1 MGLMTFIRRRLG
13 QYRAMEPV
21 SEWPDDPSAPPEEA
35 RVPLGSPRGQ
45 RPTLSAELPV
55 PNELPQTEARGR
67 EPER

>member
-21 SEWPDDPSAPPEEA
+21 SDWPDDPSAPPEEA
-35 RVPLGSPRGQ
+35 R
-45 RPTLSAELPV
+45 
-55 PNELPQTEARGR
+55 GR